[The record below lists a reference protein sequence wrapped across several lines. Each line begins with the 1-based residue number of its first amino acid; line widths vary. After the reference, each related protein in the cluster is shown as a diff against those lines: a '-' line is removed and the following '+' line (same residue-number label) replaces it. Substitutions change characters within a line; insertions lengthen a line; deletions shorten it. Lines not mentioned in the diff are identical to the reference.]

1 MFKLLGRREPS
12 WSLTGRLGLYRH
24 ETMLY
29 EALWHGGLYS
39 SSRFSAFSRFV
50 LFFKRLVL
58 LLFKLFAGGI
68 FISLLKKIK
77 IHGVGVG
84 AGVPEKVAGQS
95 GLLAEGQGE
104 YVKFHA

>member
-1 MFKLLGRREPS
+1 MEVFIHPRGSLPS
-12 WSLTGRLGLYRH
+12 LGLY
-24 ETMLY
+24 Y
-29 EALWHGGLYS
+29 
-39 SSRFSAFSRFV
+39 FSRDLFCY
-50 LFFKRLVL
+50 FFK
-58 LLFKLFAGGI
+58 FAGGI

-104 YVKFHA
+104 YVKVHA